1 MSTRRDWGPTL
12 LPKVT
17 ATVWQAAGEGQ
28 RSGGDEEISQWSLSL
43 TNTHI
48 HGASFPFRADGAQG
62 GPAPAPGLLGDPPK
76 SQTTT
81 YLPHKLA
88 FPVHT
93 QVELRLLALDP
104 DLTTEGIC
112 LPLGAGLRKAEGEQ
126 DTFFYQGQ
134 WLA

>member
-1 MSTRRDWGPTL
+1 MGVMKRSHNGNLCLTHTYTFMGPLSRLGLMGPRRHC
-12 LPKVT
+12 
-17 ATVWQAAGEGQ
+17 
-28 RSGGDEEISQWSLSL
+28 SSC
-43 TNTHI
+43 
-48 HGASFPFRADGAQG
+48 
-62 GPAPAPGLLGDPPK
+62 PGLLGDPPK

-112 LPLGAGLRKAEGEQ
+112 LH
-126 DTFFYQGQ
+126 
-134 WLA
+134 